1 MLDHQVDLVGDF
13 ASSATSRAKAI
24 SWVRMMQVMPCS
36 ASSRMVT
43 RRRPSMLERTCDG
56 RFSQA
61 GRDAL
66 RLGGRGAFLEDLGG
80 RTYGGGSC
88 PSYLSMMR
96 SYFMPCWRS
105 AGDMVRQPGA
115 VRMTRG
121 ERAPHSGQADG
132 RSHSAIGRNCVNG
145 PHFLHIYSYVG
156 IDHLHPGK
164 RILRRTSPSRLW
176 KLYQLTAG
184 L

>member
-1 MLDHQVDLVGDF
+1 
-13 ASSATSRAKAI
+13 
-24 SWVRMMQVMPCS
+24 MMQVMPCS
-36 ASSRMVT
+36 ASSPMVT
-43 RRRPSMLERTCDG
+43 RRRPSMLERTCDA

-61 GRDAL
+61 GRDDL

-96 SYFMPCWRS
+96 SYFTPCWRS
-105 AGDMVRQPGA
+105 AGDIVRQPGA
-115 VRMTRG
+115 ARMTRG
-121 ERAPHSGQADG
+121 EPPGHCGEADG

-156 IDHLHPGK
+156 IDHLIRTNASCGGPV
-164 RILRRTSPSRLW
+164 RRD
-176 KLYQLTAG
+176 YG
-184 L
+184 

>member
-1 MLDHQVDLVGDF
+1 MRRIVAGSGLTGETRMGMEDERRDPV
-13 ASSATSRAKAI
+13 RAARHRACT
-24 SWVRMMQVMPCS
+24 V
-36 ASSRMVT
+36 A
-43 RRRPSMLERTCDG
+43 RRRPSMLEGTCDA

-66 RLGGRGAFLEDLGG
+66 RLGRGAFLEDLGG

-88 PSYLSMMR
+88 PSYLSMIC
-96 SYFMPCWRS
+96 SYFTPCLRS
-105 AGDMVRQPGA
+105 SGDMVRQPGA

-132 RSHSAIGRNCVNG
+132 RSHSAIGRNRVNG

-156 IDHLHPGK
+156 IGHLHPGK

-176 KLYQLTAG
+176 KLYQLPAG